1 MTSGTTMAEIAALIG
16 DPGRSNML
24 GALLSGVAH
33 AVLDQRRLR
42 LFVLGFA
49 IVSGVVLIVHR

>member
-1 MTSGTTMAEIAALIG
+1 MTGRLTLWQIEAAALLF
-16 DPGRSNML
+16 PALAL
-24 GALLSGVAH
+24 GAGLSRIAH
-33 AVLDQRRLR
+33 AALDQRRLR